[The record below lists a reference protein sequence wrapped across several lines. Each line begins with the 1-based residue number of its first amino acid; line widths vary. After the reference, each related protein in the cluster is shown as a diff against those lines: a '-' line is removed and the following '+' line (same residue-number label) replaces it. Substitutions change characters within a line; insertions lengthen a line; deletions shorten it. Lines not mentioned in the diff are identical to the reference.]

1 MRIIEVS
8 TPAFSGRFLHPKETS
23 NALIVKAQYEA
34 KSILEQFKN
43 YLKLCLVDR
52 NQLEELDVLNDLE
65 IRDVW
70 VAFCST
76 PPTRLEIPN
85 EVPAWL

>member
-1 MRIIEVS
+1 MMIIEVD

-23 NALIVKAQYEA
+23 DALIVKAQSGA
-34 KSILEQFKN
+34 KSLLEQFKN
-43 YLKLCLVDR
+43 YLKLSLVDR
-52 NQLEELDVLNDLE
+52 NQLEELEVLADPE
-65 IRDVW
+65 VRDVW
-70 VAFCST
+70 EAFCST